1 MNNTKINAAQFI
13 EAIKDV
19 AKQYEISSGKIGDII
34 ANSIIKVYK
43 KSKEECTLFVNVDV
57 DNGII
62 DAYEELKVIDN
73 LPDGEYDDFF
83 EITVDDAKA
92 FGDYKVGDIC
102 KRPFDVL
109 SPKNFDVKDMRQIM
123 QIFKQK
129 LNEVNNFK
137 IYDAWIEK
145 VGELITAPIE
155 KYDEKNRFYLVEL
168 DEGKNFGFLSEKECI
183 PGETLLPGNK
193 YKYYVKE
200 VKQQSRGWPI
210 ILSRA
215 DAGFVKKI
223 ISLEIPEISTGEI
236 NIARIERIAGFK
248 TKIAVTSATTN
259 NSFDPV
265 GICVGPKGSRIK
277 ALSEQLQGEK
287 IEVMPFVEDKKEFLI
302 TAVGA
307 RNLEGLN
314 FIPAKTEE
322 DAPHAT
328 LVVAEDKLAI
338 VIGKKGFNIKL
349 ISKMVGCSID
359 ILTVQQAAASN
370 LEYEPIDYA
379 KYNVQRTPRTTSS
392 YPNHNPNPNAARGNR
407 FNLNN
412 YMSND
417 ELLSQLDEENPHSN
431 DDIYKNLNASK
442 VPAQTYID
450 NQNAMDDS
458 MEDDFDYENADF
470 GDLESEFADEINDIL
485 NEENKK

>member
-13 EAIKDV
+13 EAIKEV
-19 AKQYEISSGKIGDII
+19 AKQYEVSSGKIGDII

-43 KSKEECTLFVNVDV
+43 KSKEECTLFCNVDV
-57 DNGII
+57 DNGTIE
-62 DAYEELKVIDN
+62 AYEELKVIDN
-73 LPDGEYDDFF
+73 MKDGEYDDFF
-83 EITVDDAKA
+83 EITVDDAKQ
-92 FGDYKVGDIC
+92 FGDYKVGDVC

-109 SPKNFDVKDMRQIM
+109 SSKNFDVKDMRQIM
-123 QIFKQK
+123 QIVKQK

-137 IYDAWIEK
+137 IYDAWINK

-183 PGETLLPGNK
+183 PGETLRPGEK

-236 NIARIERIAGFK
+236 IINRIERIAGFK
-248 TKIAVTSATTN
+248 TKIAVSAATTN

-277 ALSEQLQGEK
+277 ALSEQLQNEK
-287 IEVMPFVEDKKEFLI
+287 IEVMPFIEDKKEFLI
-302 TAVGA
+302 NAVGA
-307 RNLEGLN
+307 RNIEGLN

-338 VIGKKGFNIKL
+338 VIGKKGFNIRL

-359 ILTVQQAAASN
+359 ILTVQQAASSN
-370 LEYEPIDYA
+370 LEYEPIDYS
-379 KYNVQRTPRTTSS
+379 KYNVQKTPRTTTGS
-392 YPNHNPNPNAARGNR
+392 YSHHSTNNMPSRNNR
-407 FNLNN
+407 LNIN
-412 YMSND
+412 DYMSND
-417 ELLSQLDEENPHSN
+417 ELLSQFDETSHSN
-431 DDIYKNLNASK
+431 DDIYKNLNVAK
-442 VPAQTYID
+442 APIHVD
-450 NQNAMDDS
+450 NNQDVMDDTLD
-458 MEDDFDYENADF
+458 EDFDYENADF

>member
-13 EAIKDV
+13 DAIKEV
-19 AKQYEISSGKIGDII
+19 AKQYEVSSGKIGDII

-43 KSKEECTLFVNVDV
+43 KSKEECTLFCTVDV
-57 DNGII
+57 DSGII
-62 DAYEELKVIDN
+62 DAYEELKVVEN

-83 EITVDDAKA
+83 EITLDEAKQY
-92 FGDYKVGDIC
+92 GDYKVGDIC
-102 KRPFDVL
+102 KKPFDVL

-137 IYDAWIEK
+137 IYDAWINK

-183 PGETLLPGNK
+183 PGEVLTPGQK

-236 NIARIERIAGFK
+236 IINRIERIAGFK
-248 TKIAVTSATTN
+248 TKIAVSAATTT

-277 ALSEQLQGEK
+277 ALSEQLQNEK
-287 IEVMPFVEDKKEFLI
+287 IEVMPFIEDKKEFLI
-302 TAVGA
+302 NAVGA
-307 RNLEGLN
+307 RNLEGIN
-314 FIPAKTEE
+314 FIAAKTEE

-338 VIGKKGFNIKL
+338 VIGKRGFNIKL

-359 ILTVQQAAASN
+359 ILTVQQAASSN
-370 LEYEPIDYA
+370 LEYEPIDYS
-379 KYNVQRTPRTTSS
+379 KYNVQRTPRPAGSS
-392 YPNHNPNPNAARGNR
+392 YPSHANTTNTRNSNR
-407 FNLNN
+407 LNIN
-412 YMSND
+412 DYLSND
-417 ELLSQLDEENPHSN
+417 ELLSQFDESSHND
-431 DDIYKNLNASK
+431 DDIYKNLNVAK
-442 VPAQTYID
+442 APANT
-450 NQNAMDDS
+450 NSVELMDDTL
-458 MEDDFDYENADF
+458 EDDFDYENADF

>member
-1 MNNTKINAAQFI
+1 MANTKINPAAFI
-13 EAIKDV
+13 EALKAV
-19 AKQYEISSGKIGDII
+19 AKEYEISSGKIGDII

-73 LPDGEYDDFF
+73 LQDGEYDDFF
-83 EITVDDAKA
+83 EITIDDAKK
-92 FGDYKVGDIC
+92 FGNYAIGDVC

-109 SPKNFDVKDMRQIM
+109 SPKNFDDKDIRQII

-129 LNEVNNFK
+129 LNELNNSK
-137 IYDAWIEK
+137 IFDAWIDK

-155 KYDEKNRFYLVEL
+155 KYDEKNKFYLVEL
-168 DEGKNFGFLSEKECI
+168 DEGKHFGFLSNKECI
-183 PGETLLPGNK
+183 PGEVLRPGEK

-223 ISLEIPEISTGEI
+223 ISLEIPEIATGEI
-236 NIARIERIAGFK
+236 EIVKIERIAGFK
-248 TKIAVTSATTN
+248 TKIAVVANTN
-259 NSFDPV
+259 ASFDPV

-277 ALSEQLQGEK
+277 ALSEQLQNEK
-287 IEVMPFVEDKKEFLI
+287 IEVIPYVEDKKDFLI

-307 RNLEGLN
+307 RNLEGLS

-322 DAPHAT
+322 DIPHAT
-328 LVVAEDKLAI
+328 LVVSEDKLAI
-338 VIGKKGFNIKL
+338 VIGKKGFNIRL
-349 ISKMVGCSID
+349 ISKLVGCSID
-359 ILTVQQAAASN
+359 ILTVQQAAAVH
-370 LEYEPIDYA
+370 LEYSPIDYSKYGFA
-379 KYNVQRTPRTTSS
+379 KSPNTYNSPRPTTPMS
-392 YPNHNPNPNAARGNR
+392 GNR
-407 FNLNN
+407 RSARVNIND

-417 ELLSQLDEENPHSN
+417 ELLSQLDENNFSN
-431 DDIYKNLNASK
+431 DDIYKNLNVEKSQYTK
-442 VPAQTYID
+442 NHQVDID
-450 NQNAMDDS
+450 
-458 MEDDFDYENADF
+458 EDNSLEDFDYDNTDF
-470 GDLESEFADEINDIL
+470 SAFEDEFADEINDIL
-485 NEENKK
+485 NEQENKK